1 MNKSYIYLNIK
12 QLNTMNNFKANYDKI
27 LKVLNIITDKEQ
39 FLRQNRRPKL
49 KDIELIAI
57 NLTSEYMSI
66 DSECQLFR
74 VLPEVLKVKIERSVY
89 NRRKRKLFFAIEFL
103 RNELCEKLIEFENH
117 FVVDSIPLEVVKLA
131 RSNSSKI
138 CKEDFYSSPNRG
150 FCASQNMHFYGY
162 KIHAVCSV
170 EGVFKSFD
178 ISKASVHDI
187 HYLKDIKNQ
196 FNNCVILGDKGYL
209 STDYQLDLFESKQI
223 KLEVPMRK
231 NQYNYKKQAY
241 IFRKKRKR
249 IETLFSQLCDQ
260 FMIRR
265 NYAKSFQG
273 FKTRILSKLTALT
286 MIQYINKFIFDRN
299 INNLKISSV

>member
-1 MNKSYIYLNIK
+1 
-12 QLNTMNNFKANYDKI
+12 MNNFKANYNKI
-27 LKVLNIITDKEQ
+27 LEVLKSITEKEQ
-39 FLRQNRRPKL
+39 FLKQKRKPKL
-49 KDIELIAI
+49 KDIELIAM
-57 NLTSEYMSI
+57 NLTAEYMSI

-74 VLPEVLKVKIERSVY
+74 EISIDLKNKIERSVY
-89 NRRKRKLFFAIEFL
+89 NRRKRKLFFAMEFI
-103 RNELCEKLIEFENH
+103 RNELSNKFNEFENY
-117 FVVDSIPLEVVKLA
+117 FVVDSMPLEVVKLS

-138 CKEDFYSSPNRG
+138 CKEEFYSAPNRG
-150 FCASQNMHFYGY
+150 FCASQNMHYYGY
-162 KIHAVCSV
+162 KIHAVCSI

-187 HYLKDIKNQ
+187 HYLKDIKEQ
-196 FNNCVILGDKGYL
+196 LNNCVILGDIGYL
-209 STDYQLDLFESKQI
+209 STDYQLDLFESKKI

-231 NQYNYKKQAY
+231 NQHNYKKQTY

-273 FKTRILSKLTALT
+273 FKTRILSKLTSLT
-286 MIQYINKFIFDRN
+286 IIQFINKFIFDRN
-299 INNLKISSV
+299 INNLKISII

>member
-1 MNKSYIYLNIK
+1 
-12 QLNTMNNFKANYDKI
+12 MNNFKSNYNKI
-27 LKVLNIITDKEQ
+27 LEVLKSITEKEQ
-39 FLRQNRRPKL
+39 FLKQKRKPKL
-49 KDIELIAI
+49 KDIELIAM
-57 NLTSEYMSI
+57 NLTAEYMSI

-74 VLPEVLKVKIERSVY
+74 EISIDLKNKIERSVY
-89 NRRKRKLFFAIEFL
+89 NRRKRKLFFAIEFI
-103 RNELCEKLIEFENH
+103 RNELSNKFSEFENY
-117 FVVDSIPLEVVKLA
+117 FVLDSMPLEVVKLS
-131 RSNSSKI
+131 RSNGSKI
-138 CKEDFYSSPNRG
+138 CKEEFYSAPNRG
-150 FCASQNMHFYGY
+150 FCASQNMHYYGY
-162 KIHAVCSV
+162 KIHAVCSI

-196 FNNCVILGDKGYL
+196 FNNYVILADKGYL
-209 STDYQLDLFESKQI
+209 SADYQLDLFESKQI

-231 NQYNYKKQAY
+231 NQHNYKKQAY

-273 FKTRILSKLTALT
+273 FKTRILSKLTSLT
-286 MIQYINKFIFDRN
+286 IIQFINKFVFDRN
-299 INNLKISSV
+299 INNLKISII

>member
-1 MNKSYIYLNIK
+1 
-12 QLNTMNNFKANYDKI
+12 MNNFRANYNKI
-27 LKVLNIITDKEQ
+27 LEVLKSITKKEQ
-39 FLRQNRRPKL
+39 FLKQKRKPKL
-49 KDIELIAI
+49 KDIELIAM
-57 NLTSEYMSI
+57 NLTAEYMSI

-74 VLPEVLKVKIERSVY
+74 VIPMDLKNKIERSVY
-89 NRRKRKLFFAIEFL
+89 NRRKRKLFFALENI
-103 RNELCEKLIEFENH
+103 RKELFNKFNEFENY
-117 FVVDSIPLEVVKLA
+117 FVVDSMPLEVVKLS
-131 RSNSSKI
+131 RSKRSKI
-138 CKEDFYSSPNRG
+138 CKEEFYTAPNRG
-150 FCASQNMHFYGY
+150 FCASQNMQYYGY

-187 HYLKDIKNQ
+187 HYLKDVKNQ
-196 FNNCVILGDKGYL
+196 FNDCVIIGDKGYL
-209 STDYQLDLFESKQI
+209 SADYQLDLFESKQI

-231 NQYNYKKQAY
+231 NQHNYKKQTY

-286 MIQYINKFIFDRN
+286 IIQFINKFVFDRN
-299 INNLKISSV
+299 INNLKISII

>member
-1 MNKSYIYLNIK
+1 
-12 QLNTMNNFKANYDKI
+12 MNNFQANYNKI
-27 LKVLNIITDKEQ
+27 LEVLKTITEKEQ
-39 FLRQNRRPKL
+39 FLKQKRKPKL
-49 KDIELIAI
+49 KDIELIAM
-57 NLTSEYMSI
+57 NLTAEYMSI

-74 VLPEVLKVKIERSVY
+74 EISIDLKNKIERSVY
-89 NRRKRKLFFAIEFL
+89 NRRKRKLFFAIEFI
-103 RNELCEKLIEFENH
+103 RKELSNKFNEFENY
-117 FVVDSIPLEVVKLA
+117 FIVDSMPLEVVKLS

-138 CKEDFYSSPNRG
+138 CKEEFYSAPNRG
-150 FCASQNMHFYGY
+150 FCASQNMHYFGY
-162 KIHAVCSV
+162 KMHAVCSI

-196 FNNCVILGDKGYL
+196 FNDCVILGDKGYL
-209 STDYQLDLFESKQI
+209 SADYQLDLFESKQI

-231 NQYNYKKQAY
+231 NQFNYKKQAY

-265 NYAKSFQG
+265 NYAKTFVG

-286 MIQYINKFIFDRN
+286 VIQYINKFIFDRN
-299 INNLKISSV
+299 INNLKISII